1 MGFLEMI
8 GFALYHAI
16 KEEEEEERRR
26 ENLFE
31 KLDKAESDFSSFC
44 SIWGFSRIIY
54 TPDYTSADLGKEFV
68 DEEIEKMEE
77 FKEKMRKYVN
87 INA

>member
-16 KEEEEEERRR
+16 KEEAEEERRR

-44 SIWGFSRIIY
+44 SICKGVYLCRGCKR
-54 TPDYTSADLGKEFV
+54 SA
-68 DEEIEKMEE
+68 
-77 FKEKMRKYVN
+77 
-87 INA
+87 A

>member
-16 KEEEEEERRR
+16 KEEAEEERRR

-44 SIWGFSRIIY
+44 SILFPLLIFSLPRLSI
-54 TPDYTSADLGKEFV
+54 
-68 DEEIEKMEE
+68 
-77 FKEKMRKYVN
+77 
-87 INA
+87 